1 MKGKD
6 KGADARAGKD
16 GATIAR
22 HIAATAAEFGDG
34 LTQS

>member
-16 GATIAR
+16 GATIAM
-22 HIAATAAEFGDG
+22 HIAATTAESGDG
-34 LTQS
+34 LMQG